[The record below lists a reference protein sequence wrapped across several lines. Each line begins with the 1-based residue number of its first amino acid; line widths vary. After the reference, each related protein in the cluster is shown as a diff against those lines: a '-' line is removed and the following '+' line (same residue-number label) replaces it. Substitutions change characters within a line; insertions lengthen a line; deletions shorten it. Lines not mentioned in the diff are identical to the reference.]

1 MKVKIY
7 IDWDYREV
15 ISSTD
20 EKERIMKGYIAEA
33 EDDRL
38 NHAENYLDDLGL
50 TLNEILY
57 ATESQREE
65 WKKGI
70 DNFIKDIATDDFNEH
85 YEEIEVEI

>member
-7 IDWDYREV
+7 VDWEYREV

-20 EKERIMKGYIAEA
+20 EKEKIMERYIEEA
-33 EDDRL
+33 EDDKL

-50 TLNEILY
+50 ALNEILY
-57 ATESQREE
+57 ATETQREE

-70 DNFIKDIATDDFNEH
+70 ENYIKDIATDNFNEH

>member
-15 ISSTD
+15 ISSID
-20 EKERIMKGYIAEA
+20 EKEKIMKGYIEEV
-33 EDDRL
+33 EDDKL
-38 NHAENYLDDLGL
+38 THAGEYLEDLSLSL
-50 TLNEILY
+50 TEILY
-57 ATESQREE
+57 ATETQREE

-70 DNFIKDIATDDFNEH
+70 DNFIKDLAQDEFNNR

>member
-7 IDWDYREV
+7 VDWDYREV

-20 EKERIMKGYIAEA
+20 EKERIMKEYIAEA
-33 EDDRL
+33 EDDKL
-38 NHAENYLDDLGL
+38 NHAEDYLSDLGL
-50 TLNEILY
+50 ALNEILY
-57 ATESQREE
+57 ATEGQREE